1 MKLPYWHSI
10 PRLDGGRGTGSAAG
24 PRRMMMTDRFAPR
37 PPGRVRGRAFEKGR
51 SGNTLGRRVGC
62 RNKTTIAAAA
72 LLAGEAEAL
81 TRKAVEL
88 ALVGDP
94 TAPAAIASNASCR
107 DERGYL
113 GTCRRGDYAGRGG
126 DDRGGVGGA

>member
-1 MKLPYWHSI
+1 
-10 PRLDGGRGTGSAAG
+10 
-24 PRRMMMTDRFAPR
+24 
-37 PPGRVRGRAFEKGR
+37 VRGRAFEKGR

-94 TAPAAIASNASCR
+94 TAPAATASNAS
-107 DERGYL
+107 
-113 GTCRRGDYAGRGG
+113 RRPA
-126 DDRGGVGGA
+126 ATAW